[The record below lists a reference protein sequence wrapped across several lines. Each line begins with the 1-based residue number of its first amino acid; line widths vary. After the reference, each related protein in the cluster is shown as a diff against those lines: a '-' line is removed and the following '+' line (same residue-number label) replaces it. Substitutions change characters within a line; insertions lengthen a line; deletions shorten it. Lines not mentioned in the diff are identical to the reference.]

1 MSYRNPEIITD
12 RSGEILAQGIASFGQ
27 SIGAGIMKAGENAE
41 RRRKETEA
49 KNAKMQQMMTEGQLA
64 ALKRSTDF
72 NSKLP
77 KTTLTENIKPIVRE
91 RLMYGADLKIELFS
105 ETDPER
111 RQELLQEIAG
121 VDQFLSTTAAGLGK
135 LSEDVGAFS
144 DLSPS
149 EMNAQYGIVGD
160 AAGQINNTGVLMGL
174 AGQADEANFTPYYD
188 PKTNSIVVN
197 GSGRTGDTP
206 FSAQD
211 FNFASYTTGSDLIF
225 PIDQM
230 RKEAADSAS
239 KLIINKDGKV
249 QPGLLNTAK
258 LEIVDQDIIKDGKKI
273 GSRKVQGQIETINN
287 KAVTNTI
294 NPLVDA
300 EVKSFLTVSDQ
311 QKESIL
317 ETQYDAD
324 WSEISKLSIPNQEI
338 ALKELMEPK
347 IIEDVF
353 GNDFKKGNIGGEKDV
368 YYRATETL
376 KAVSTGKSDG
386 KGSGKK
392 VDIKIAEDFT
402 DDILKA
408 NSKKNKSFFL
418 NKEYKGKT
426 IQEIEWNG
434 DSLTIFSV
442 DKDNNL
448 KEEGSVNM
456 KRRGEVESFVNDLIR
471 EEYGSDATSEA
482 YREASKQYLRKRQA
496 DYRSEIDST
505 SYRKNQ

>member
-111 RQELLQEIAG
+111 RQALLQEIG
-121 VDQFLSTTAAGLGK
+121 NVDQFLSTTAAGLGK

-188 PKTNSIVVN
+188 PTTNSIVVN
-197 GSGRTGDTP
+197 GGGKTGATP
-206 FSAQD
+206 FEVKD

-230 RKEAADSAS
+230 RKEVADSAS

-317 ETQYDAD
+317 ETQ
-324 WSEISKLSIPNQEI
+324 
-338 ALKELMEPK
+338 
-347 IIEDVF
+347 
-353 GNDFKKGNIGGEKDV
+353 
-368 YYRATETL
+368 
-376 KAVSTGKSDG
+376 
-386 KGSGKK
+386 
-392 VDIKIAEDFT
+392 
-402 DDILKA
+402 
-408 NSKKNKSFFL
+408 
-418 NKEYKGKT
+418 
-426 IQEIEWNG
+426 
-434 DSLTIFSV
+434 
-442 DKDNNL
+442 
-448 KEEGSVNM
+448 
-456 KRRGEVESFVNDLIR
+456 
-471 EEYGSDATSEA
+471 
-482 YREASKQYLRKRQA
+482 
-496 DYRSEIDST
+496 
-505 SYRKNQ
+505 